1 MTTIL
6 ITFIFALILS
16 LALTPVAK
24 KLGVR
29 FGAIDVPDERKVH
42 SKPIPRC
49 GGMAIFLAFILTL
62 VISALFMT
70 EVSNKL
76 MLDKKASFFLFGS
89 LIVFAVG
96 LFDDFHRLGPR
107 VKFFFQVIAA
117 SVAFYG
123 GLRIESFSFFGLG
136 FNFGIVSYVV
146 TVFWFVLFINAI
158 NLIDGLDGLAA
169 GIIFFA
175 SAVLVIL
182 SVFRG
187 EYLIAMLFAALGGA
201 VLGFLRY
208 NFNPASIFMGDG
220 GSYFL
225 GYAIAGLS
233 IMGSIKSQVG
243 AAMLIPVLAMG
254 IPLFDTI
261 LSPIRRFVRGRKMF
275 HPDKGHVHH
284 RLVGMGL
291 TAKKAVW
298 IIYAIT
304 FCLCIVA
311 ILVVNIR
318 DEQAG
323 LFLIV
328 LGAGVVVFVRKLGYF
343 EYFASDKLYG
353 WFKDVTD
360 EAGFSHD
367 RRSFLNLQIEIGQS
381 MDLKELWVNVCTALE
396 KLKFDMGEM
405 NIAQSAEIGKRQRS
419 EVRSQKSEVKGKDE
433 HRTSNIERPTSNEKM
448 KRRAGLKGQGSGFRV
463 QGSGLEGNPGIGD
476 KNNAGIKAN
485 AGITTNSG
493 IQGFRNSG
501 IEGDSENKRQLF
513 WTRDGFD
520 SSNDICRESL
530 LKLELPLI
538 DNGNKMLGTLWLIK
552 DLNTDAI
559 SHYTLRRVEHLRR
572 TVIGTL
578 GKMKG

>member
-16 LALTPVAK
+16 LVLTPVAK

-29 FGAIDVPDERKVH
+29 FGAIDMPNERKVH

-275 HPDKGHVHH
+275 DPDKGHVHH

-304 FCLCIVA
+304 FSLCIMA
-311 ILVVNIR
+311 IFVVNIR

-328 LGAGVVVFVRKLGYF
+328 LGAGVVIFIRKLGYF
-343 EYFASDKLYG
+343 EYLASDKFYG
-353 WFKDVTD
+353 WFRDISD
-360 EAGFSHD
+360 HAGLSHE
-367 RRSFLNLQIEIGQS
+367 RRSFLNHQIEISQS
-381 MDLKELWVNVCTALE
+381 ESIEEMWQRIAKASEFLDMDYIEM
-396 KLKFDMGEM
+396 KLLDCMM
-405 NIAQSAEIGKRQRS
+405 
-419 EVRSQKSEVKGKDE
+419 D
-433 HRTSNIERPTSNEKM
+433 
-448 KRRAGLKGQGSGFRV
+448 
-463 QGSGLEGNPGIGD
+463 
-476 KNNAGIKAN
+476 
-485 AGITTNSG
+485 
-493 IQGFRNSG
+493 RNSCNCSHAPSC
-501 IEGDSENKRQLF
+501 EF
-513 WTRDGFD
+513 
-520 SSNDICRESL
+520 SNGN
-530 LKLELPLI
+530 LEPAMLDWNQVMHIILPLSTKKYEF
-538 DNGNKMLGTLWLIK
+538 GSMS
-552 DLNTDAI
+552 I
-559 SHYTLRRVEHLRR
+559 SKNLVDSPLTHFTLRRIEQLRR
-572 TVIGTL
+572 TIIETL
-578 GKMKG
+578 IKLNKKK

>member
-6 ITFIFALILS
+6 ATFMIALLLS
-16 LALTPVAK
+16 LVLTPLAGR
-24 KLGVR
+24 LGTR
-29 FGAIDVPDERKVH
+29 FGAIDMPGGRKVH

-62 VISALFMT
+62 FISTLFMT

-76 MLDKKASFFLFGS
+76 ILEKKTVFFLIGI

-96 LFDDFHRLGPR
+96 LFDDFHRLSPR
-107 VKFFFQVIAA
+107 VKFFFQVIVA

-123 GLRIESFSFFGLG
+123 VLRIEVFSIFGVGLH
-136 FNFGIVSYVV
+136 FGILSYLV
-146 TVFWFVLFINAI
+146 TVFWFVLFINAV

-169 GIIFFA
+169 GIAFFTA
-175 SAVLVIL
+175 MVLVIL
-182 SVFRG
+182 SVLRG
-187 EYLIAMLFAALGGA
+187 EYLIGMLFAVLSGA
-201 VLGFLRY
+201 CLGFLRY

-243 AAMLIPVLAMG
+243 AAMLIPVLALG

-261 LSPIRRFVRGRKMF
+261 LSLIRRFVRGRKMF
-275 HPDKGHVHH
+275 HPDKGYVHH
-284 RLVGMGL
+284 RLVEMGL
-291 TAKKAVW
+291 TAKKVVW
-298 IIYAIT
+298 IIYATT

-318 DEQAG
+318 DERAG

-328 LGAGVVVFVRKLGYF
+328 LGAGAVVFVRKLGYF

-381 MDLKELWVNVCTALE
+381 RDLKELWINVCRALE
-396 KLKFDMGEM
+396 KLKFDM
-405 NIAQSAEIGKRQRS
+405 AELD
-419 EVRSQKSEVKGKDE
+419 VKK
-433 HRTSNIERPTSNEKM
+433 T
-448 KRRAGLKGQGSGFRV
+448 GFRDRR
-463 QGSGLEGNPGIGD
+463 SGVGAREG
-476 KNNAGIKAN
+476 
-485 AGITTNSG
+485 T
-493 IQGFRNSG
+493 
-501 IEGDSENKRQLF
+501 E
-513 WTRDGFD
+513 
-520 SSNDICRESL
+520 
-530 LKLELPLI
+530 
-538 DNGNKMLGTLWLIK
+538 
-552 DLNTDAI
+552 
-559 SHYTLRRVEHLRR
+559 V
-572 TVIGTL
+572 
-578 GKMKG
+578 

>member
-6 ITFIFALILS
+6 ATFIISLILS
-16 LALTPVAK
+16 LALTPLAGR
-24 KLGVR
+24 LGTR
-29 FGAIDVPDERKVH
+29 FGALDKPQERKAH
-42 SKPIPRC
+42 IRPIPRS

-62 VISALFMT
+62 AISTLFMT
-70 EVSNKL
+70 DVSNKL
-76 MLDKKASFFLFGS
+76 ILEKKIVFFFIGI

-96 LFDDFHRLGPR
+96 LFDDFHRLSPI

-123 GLRIESFSFFGLG
+123 GLRIDFFSFLGLG
-136 FNFGIVSYVV
+136 LHFGVVSYFV
-146 TVFWFVLFINAI
+146 TLFWFILLINAI

-169 GIIFFA
+169 GITFFA
-175 SAVLVIL
+175 SLVLIIL
-182 SVFRG
+182 SVLRN
-187 EYLIAMLFAALGGA
+187 EYLIGMLFATLAGTC
-201 VLGFLRY
+201 LGFLRY
-208 NFNPASIFMGDG
+208 NFNPASIFMGDS

-243 AAMLIPVLAMG
+243 AAMLIPVLALG

-291 TAKKAVW
+291 TTKKAVW

-304 FCLCIVA
+304 FCLCA
-311 ILVVNIR
+311 IAIFVVNIR
-318 DEQAG
+318 DERAG

-328 LGAGVVVFVRKLGYF
+328 VGAGAVAFIQKLGYF

-353 WFKDVTD
+353 WFKDLSD

-367 RRSFLNLQIEIGQS
+367 RRSFLNLQIAIGES
-381 MDLKELWVNVCTALE
+381 EDLEELWLNACRALE
-396 KLKFDMGEM
+396 KLKLDMAEM
-405 NIAQSAEIGKRQRS
+405 DIK
-419 EVRSQKSEVKGKDE
+419 
-433 HRTSNIERPTSNEKM
+433 T
-448 KRRAGLKGQGSGFRV
+448 GFRV
-463 QGSGLEGNPGIGD
+463 QGSGFKGLPSEGMNPLSGMDGRESKKLKGVGNNPGTKIEGNLRC
-476 KNNAGIKAN
+476 KEK
-485 AGITTNSG
+485 
-493 IQGFRNSG
+493 
-501 IEGDSENKRQLF
+501 LF

-520 SSNDICRESL
+520 SSNDIYKESL

-552 DLNTDAI
+552 DLNTDSI

-578 GKMKG
+578 EKLMKSEP